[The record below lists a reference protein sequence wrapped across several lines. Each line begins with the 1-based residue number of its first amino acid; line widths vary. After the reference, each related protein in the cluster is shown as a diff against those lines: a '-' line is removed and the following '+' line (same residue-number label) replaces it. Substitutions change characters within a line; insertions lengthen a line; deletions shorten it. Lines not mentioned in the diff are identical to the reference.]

1 TMTNKILKK
10 ILLMKKTRKMKT
22 NRKTKMTMKKIMKT
36 INEFTKGVLGVD
48 HVYTGSLLGGC
59 HEHEGRIRTL
69 QS

>member
-1 TMTNKILKK
+1 MMKDGMTMK
-10 ILLMKKTRKMKT
+10 
-22 NRKTKMTMKKIMKT
+22 TMKKIMKT

-59 HEHEGRIRTL
+59 HEHEERIRTL